1 MKHISK
7 IIKYSD
13 AYKHLEKKGLIINEM
28 INFDKCKF
36 NAKEK
41 SQLDILFQSFGD
53 IYKEAYNNKN
63 KNDV

>member
-13 AYKHLEKKGLIINEM
+13 AYKHLEKKGLI
-28 INFDKCKF
+28 
-36 NAKEK
+36 KEK
-41 SQLDILFQSFGD
+41 SQLDILFQSFGSM
-53 IYKEAYNNKN
+53 YKEMYNNKN